1 MASKRVASALTIFT
15 SERFT
20 PSDIADNNALEV
32 FVFKTSLEVGK
43 SLMTTTVKVMT
54 KLLLL
59 MLLLLIICVATT
71 NAYKRY

>member
-20 PSDIADNNALEV
+20 PSDIADNNALET

-43 SLMTTTVKVMT
+43 SPMTTVKVMT
-54 KLLLL
+54 MLLLL